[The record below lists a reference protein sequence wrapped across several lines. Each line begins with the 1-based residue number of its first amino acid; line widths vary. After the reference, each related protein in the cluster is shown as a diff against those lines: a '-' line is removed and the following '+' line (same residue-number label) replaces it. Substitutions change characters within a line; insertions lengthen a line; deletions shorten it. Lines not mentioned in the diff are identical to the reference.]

1 MRALI
6 ADDHWVFRLGLSE
19 VLSDV
24 DPDLEIVEAGDFN
37 EAIAVVEA
45 DKNFDFILLDLLMP
59 GLAPFEGLEAIMSK
73 IDNDVPVI
81 VMSMVEDR
89 GDVLEAIKLGASGY
103 IPKTSPK
110 DEFVMAVRRVL
121 SGEVWVPKMS
131 HRNSESLPERLG
143 PRASTGRDMSA
154 LMAPLTARQ
163 REILLLVA
171 RGKSNIAIAKDL
183 GLSPNTVKLH
193 VSGLL
198 KTLNVSNRTEAA
210 TLVTAGDWLRSE

>member
-24 DPDLEIVEAGDFN
+24 DDNLEMVECNDFKEALEIVET
-37 EAIAVVEA
+37 
-45 DKNFDFILLDLLMP
+45 DKAFDFVLLDLLMP
-59 GLAPFEGLEAIMSK
+59 GASPFEGLESMMNK
-73 IDNDVPVI
+73 LDDVPII

-103 IPKTSPK
+103 IPKTSSK
-110 DEFVMAVRRVL
+110 EDFVMAVKRVL
-121 SGEVWVPKMS
+121 EGEVWVPKLN
-131 HRNSESLPERLG
+131 RRGVDSLPESFG
-143 PRASTGRDMSA
+143 PRATTGRDTSA
-154 LMAPLTARQ
+154 ILAPLTERQ
-163 REILLLVA
+163 REILMLVA
-171 RGKSNIAIAKDL
+171 RGKSNIDIAKDL

-210 TLVTAGDWLRSE
+210 TLVTGGEWLRSD

>member
-19 VLSDV
+19 VLSDI
-24 DPDLEIVEAGDFN
+24 DKDLEMVECNDFE
-37 EAIAVVEA
+37 EALEICEH
-45 DKNFDFILLDLLMP
+45 DKNFDFVLLDLLMP
-59 GLAPFEGLEAIMSK
+59 GSSPFDGLEAIMAK
-73 IDNDVPVI
+73 LENVPVI

-103 IPKTSPK
+103 IPKTSSK
-110 DEFVMAVRRVL
+110 EEFVTAVKRVL
-121 SGEVWVPKMS
+121 AGEVWVPKLS
-131 HRNSESLPERLG
+131 RRTADSLPERLG
-143 PRASTGRDMSA
+143 LRASTGRDMSA
-154 LMAPLTARQ
+154 ILAPLTQRQ
-163 REILLLVA
+163 REILMLVA
-171 RGKSNIAIAKDL
+171 RGKSNIDIAKDL

-210 TLVTAGDWLRSE
+210 TMVTGGEWLRGA

>member
-6 ADDHWVFRLGLSE
+6 ADDHWVFRLGLAD
-19 VLSDV
+19 VLTDV
-24 DPDLEIVEAGDFN
+24 DRNLEIVECGDFN
-37 EAIAVVEA
+37 QALDVVET
-45 DKNFDFILLDLLMP
+45 DKNFDFVLLDLLMP
-59 GLAPFEGLEAIMSK
+59 GCAPFDGLEAIMEK
-73 IDNDVPVI
+73 LENVPVI

-103 IPKTSPK
+103 IPKTSSK
-110 DEFVMAVRRVL
+110 EDFVVAVKRVL
-121 SGEVWVPKMS
+121 AGEVWVPKIS
-131 HRNSESLPERLG
+131 RRGVDSLPERLG
-143 PRASTGRDMSA
+143 QRASTGRDVSA
-154 LMAPLTARQ
+154 ILAPLTERQ

-171 RGKSNIAIAKDL
+171 RGKSNIEIAKDL

-210 TLVTAGDWLRSE
+210 TLVTGGEWLRAN